1 MAQPG
6 KLLKEQKYDRQLR
19 LWGDHG
25 QEALESAHVCLI
37 NATATGTEILKN
49 LVLPGIGSFTIID
62 GNQVSGEDAGNNQM
76 LCFLKNRA
84 QAAMEFLQELN
95 NDVSGSFVE
104 ESPENLLDNDP
115 SFFCRFTVVVTTQLS
130 ESTLLRLADVLWNSQ
145 IPLLICRTYGLV
157 GYMRIIIKEH
167 PVIESHPDNALE
179 DLRLDKPFPEL
190 REHFQSYDLDHM
202 EKKDHSHTPW
212 IVIVAKYLAQ
222 WYSETNGR
230 IPKTYKEKEDFRDL
244 IRQGILK
251 NENGAPEDEENFEE
265 AIKNV
270 NTALNTTQIPSSIE
284 DIFND
289 DRCINITKQTPTF
302 WILARALK
310 EFVAKEGQGNL
321 PVRGTIPD
329 MIADSGKY
337 IKLQNV
343 YREKAKK
350 DAAAVGNHVAKL
362 LQSVGQAP
370 ESISEKELKLL
381 CNNSAFLR
389 VVRCRSLAEEY
400 SLDTVNRDEIISSMD
415 NPDNEIVLYLMLR
428 AVDRFHKQHGRYP
441 GVSNYQVEEDI
452 GKLKSCLTGFLQEYG
467 LSVMV
472 KDDYVHEFCRYG
484 AAEPHTT
491 AAFLG
496 GTGQTLVRETGCI
509 SVLSQLFKTVLS
521 KYELNLS
528 DESALQSYQLWSS
541 VCSTLCVCVNNPQ
554 NDENQMLCCSL
565 FTHANDWLINC
576 MKAEIIRPICSFIGL
591 TLANNTYVQKYFIS
605 VGGLDVLS
613 QVLVQLESDSHKTPF
628 SAKLAVVVTKTVDAC
643 IADNPTFGVVLSK
656 YHIVSKLLALL
667 LLDSLDSGE
676 KFSVILTLG
685 HCTEDCEENQYDFFK
700 NNGLPLMIQ
709 ALTESQ
715 SEELNKAATFVLHN
729 CKKIT
734 EKLSLSLGE
743 YSFDKNEERLKD
755 INMKEKN
762 LEDYWKKAKEILHR
776 IEELETE
783 GNEENVQGENYKNNV
798 SSMNINI
805 QDTLKH
811 LHADSSGDVPKAED
825 KDKSQA
831 RKLHGSKSHKV
842 MSKACTNDDQVKMVL
857 RSANPVNACYRESG
871 QNKTL
876 CTANSSCKQNLC
888 EETTSEKKNFVS
900 HSRDQI
906 FKHPTPIAKNTK
918 QQLPVTGCIAVGK
931 SLNSRNFSKLLHCCP
946 YQCDRHKVI
955 VEAEDRYKSELR
967 KSLIC
972 NKKILLTPRRRHQLS
987 SESTTPGRIKKRRVR
1002 KNFTKEEINYLFN
1015 GVKKMGN
1022 HWNLILWS
1030 FPFQQGRKAVD
1041 LAHKYHKLT
1050 KCPKCV
1056 AP

>member
-62 GNQVSGEDAGNNQM
+62 GNQVSGEDAGNNF
-76 LCFLKNRA
+76 FLQRSSIGKNRA

-167 PVIESHPDNALE
+167 PDFLSSCSIDVASNTAKEISLSFGIIWFTVIESHPDNALE

-202 EKKDHSHTPW
+202 EKK
-212 IVIVAKYLAQ
+212 
-222 WYSETNGR
+222 TNGR

-381 CNNSAFLR
+381 CSNSAFLR

-400 SLDTVNRDEIISSMD
+400 SLDTVNRDEI
-415 NPDNEIVLYLMLR
+415 R
-428 AVDRFHKQHGRYP
+428 
-441 GVSNYQVEEDI
+441 VSNYQVEEDI

-496 GTGQTLVRETGCI
+496 GAAAQEVI
-509 SVLSQLFKTVLS
+509 K
-521 KYELNLS
+521 
-528 DESALQSYQLWSS
+528 
-541 VCSTLCVCVNNPQ
+541 
-554 NDENQMLCCSL
+554 
-565 FTHANDWLINC
+565 
-576 MKAEIIRPICSFIGL
+576 IITKQFVIF
-591 TLANNTYVQKYFIS
+591 NNTYIYS
-605 VGGLDVLS
+605 GMS
-613 QVLVQLESDSHKTPF
+613 QTS
-628 SAKLAVVVTKTVDAC
+628 
-643 IADNPTFGVVLSK
+643 
-656 YHIVSKLLALL
+656 
-667 LLDSLDSGE
+667 
-676 KFSVILTLG
+676 
-685 HCTEDCEENQYDFFK
+685 
-700 NNGLPLMIQ
+700 
-709 ALTESQ
+709 
-715 SEELNKAATFVLHN
+715 ATF
-729 CKKIT
+729 
-734 EKLSLSLGE
+734 
-743 YSFDKNEERLKD
+743 
-755 INMKEKN
+755 
-762 LEDYWKKAKEILHR
+762 
-776 IEELETE
+776 
-783 GNEENVQGENYKNNV
+783 
-798 SSMNINI
+798 
-805 QDTLKH
+805 
-811 LHADSSGDVPKAED
+811 
-825 KDKSQA
+825 
-831 RKLHGSKSHKV
+831 
-842 MSKACTNDDQVKMVL
+842 
-857 RSANPVNACYRESG
+857 
-871 QNKTL
+871 
-876 CTANSSCKQNLC
+876 
-888 EETTSEKKNFVS
+888 
-900 HSRDQI
+900 
-906 FKHPTPIAKNTK
+906 
-918 QQLPVTGCIAVGK
+918 QL
-931 SLNSRNFSKLLHCCP
+931 
-946 YQCDRHKVI
+946 
-955 VEAEDRYKSELR
+955 
-967 KSLIC
+967 
-972 NKKILLTPRRRHQLS
+972 
-987 SESTTPGRIKKRRVR
+987 
-1002 KNFTKEEINYLFN
+1002 
-1015 GVKKMGN
+1015 
-1022 HWNLILWS
+1022 
-1030 FPFQQGRKAVD
+1030 
-1041 LAHKYHKLT
+1041 
-1050 KCPKCV
+1050 
-1056 AP
+1056 